1 MNVIKKMKEKCE
13 DENAFR
19 FGLSPLHCRIKL
31 MECILH
37 IAYCINIKKWKVFSK
52 SGDKDEME
60 EQKKK
65 FRKTTVRK
73 LDYCW
78 IFRYK
83 VLEPLMM
90 EIRQDGFL
98 VTHSWHLR

>member
-1 MNVIKKMKEKCE
+1 MNDIKKIKEKCE

-31 MECILH
+31 MECIVH
-37 IAYCINIKKWKVFSK
+37 IAYRINIKKWKVSSK
-52 SGDKDEME
+52 SGDKDKM

-65 FRKTTVRK
+65 FRKTTVK
-73 LDYCW
+73 ELDYCW
-78 IFRYK
+78 IFQNK
-83 VLEPLMM
+83 VLEPLIM

-98 VTHSWHLR
+98 VIHSWHLR